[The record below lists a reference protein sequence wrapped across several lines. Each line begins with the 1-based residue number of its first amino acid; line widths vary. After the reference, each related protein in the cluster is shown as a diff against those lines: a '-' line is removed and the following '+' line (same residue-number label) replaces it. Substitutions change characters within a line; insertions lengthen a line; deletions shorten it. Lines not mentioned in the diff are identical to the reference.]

1 MNHLIPQQQFSAT
14 TTRPEYVDGLPPWL
28 NYLIAAFPAAKL
40 SENTFA
46 VFEDAFGEEDP
57 VVMRAASRAAVNELR
72 FFPSVYEL
80 RRIVAREA
88 ERHEAAQYRVPDWLH
103 YRRLSSLW
111 PVCPGCGERVN
122 PEWDCCPACEDL
134 ILIRG
139 GGCDEKEG

>member
-1 MNHLIPQQQFSAT
+1 VRSWGICHEPSDTSTTIFGDDDAT
-14 TTRPEYVDGLPPWL
+14 GVCRWLAAVAQLPDCGVSRGE
-28 NYLIAAFPAAKL
+28 IVGKHPAAKL

-88 ERHEAAQYRVPDWLH
+88 ERHEAAQYRVPD
-103 YRRLSSLW
+103 
-111 PVCPGCGERVN
+111 
-122 PEWDCCPACEDL
+122 
-134 ILIRG
+134 
-139 GGCDEKEG
+139 